1 MGSKKRK
8 SHDNDAGHKKR
19 YEMGIHPRTQM
30 GRNDGPGKSKIHLND
45 QEKRMEGKTMT
56 KARMNHYKKLSE
68 TIATVELK
76 TEKIYQMYY
85 NGMISAAEQEKELA
99 RIIKENYNSELI
111 ISAVFAI
118 IASRPTASNYK
129 ETVNNIFTSELKNY
143 VERMER
149 IRMER
154 ELYELSQTLAG

>member
-1 MGSKKRK
+1 
-8 SHDNDAGHKKR
+8 
-19 YEMGIHPRTQM
+19 
-30 GRNDGPGKSKIHLND
+30 
-45 QEKRMEGKTMT
+45 MT
-56 KARMNHYKKLSE
+56 KARMNHYKKLAE
-68 TIATVELK
+68 TIATVEVK
-76 TEKIYQMYY
+76 TEKIYGMYY
-85 NGMISAAEQEKELA
+85 NGMISAAEQEKEIA